1 MDSCT
6 GLDGSGSGSLTASQ
20 LPWRLFG
27 SNMSV
32 DLSVQYLGD
41 ANYNAS
47 QSSAS
52 TGALTVG
59 PGSLTVT
66 LTVTDIQP
74 DPNSGG
80 PVTPPTGYDSTYG
93 DQLEI
98 DVSVSVNSPGGGTFL
113 GQIWLCETYP
123 TEDIPLAKHGYNNP
137 TFLISTLRAGSHN
150 LKVRCLFDGNFAEAD
165 AIACNVCQQ
174 TITLTCDDKTRLY
187 GDANPAWTY
196 SIDDSALRCG
206 DTEDAIRT
214 TGTPAFTTSAGQT
227 TGVGTYP
234 VSLAA
239 GTLCP
244 ANYALQFVDGNLT
257 VSPAPLT
264 VTADAKTMVHGSAV
278 PALTGTVSG
287 IKNSDAINFSGSTI
301 ATTSSAAG
309 SYVITATAAA
319 ASGVLANYTLTIHN
333 AALTI
338 T

>member
-1 MDSCT
+1 MP
-6 GLDGSGSGSLTASQ
+6 LRRQ
-20 LPWRLFG
+20 LRR
-27 SNMSV
+27 
-32 DLSVQYLGD
+32 
-41 ANYNAS
+41 
-47 QSSAS
+47 
-52 TGALTVG
+52 
-59 PGSLTVT
+59 
-66 LTVTDIQP
+66 
-74 DPNSGG
+74 GG
-80 PVTPPTGYDSTYG
+80 CP
-93 DQLEI
+93 
-98 DVSVSVNSPGGGTFL
+98 
-113 GQIWLCETYP
+113 
-123 TEDIPLAKHGYNNP
+123 
-137 TFLISTLRAGSHN
+137 
-150 LKVRCLFDGNFAEAD
+150 
-165 AIACNVCQQ
+165 IACNVCQQ

-301 ATTSSAAG
+301 ATTSKRGGQLRYYRHGGGRLGRAG
-309 SYVITATAAA
+309 QLHPHHTQRRAHHHMTLLAFLPRC
-319 ASGVLANYTLTIHN
+319 ASTTPRAPIR
-333 AALTI
+333 
-338 T
+338 